1 MPYSVNH
8 NNDEPMK
15 FSVSAQTSEP
25 SKKTVLKL
33 LVDTGRFQPSKKTV
47 LKLLVDTRRFQPSK
61 KTVLKLLVD
70 TGRFHMAAAETA
82 KSLALTTILVC
93 RTSSFMVLADHRCRR
108 PAALDKTRP
117 RTSFSVFVAELTL
130 SNF

>member
-1 MPYSVNH
+1 M
-8 NNDEPMK
+8 E

-33 LVDTGRFQPSKKTV
+33 LVDT
-47 LKLLVDTRRFQPSK
+47 RRFQ
-61 KTVLKLLVD
+61 
-70 TGRFHMAAAETA
+70 MAAAETA

-93 RTSSFMVLADHRCRR
+93 RTNSFMVLADHRCRR
-108 PAALDKTRP
+108 LAALDKTRP
-117 RTSFSVFVAELTL
+117 RTSFSVFVAELTR